1 MRKELAQGAMW
12 TDITIRQYDTLST
25 SANQVLGYSEKG
37 KRLRFLGFVLVLLTF
52 ATGAYCAEE
61 GTRVDDHEDAVT
73 TLEHA
78 QRTNVICPVMPDM
91 EADPD
96 IFADYKGK
104 RVYFCCPNCRAAFR
118 RNPEKYLPLLPQFG
132 GVVADITHDHENHGP
147 WLTLPGLIKPVGI
160 ATLSCLVLTVAAA
173 LLRRKKPRFLL
184 KWHKHLGITTL
195 VLAVIHLIL
204 VLIAH

>member
-1 MRKELAQGAMW
+1 MRLPN
-12 TDITIRQYDTLST
+12 TLST
-25 SANQVLGYSEKG
+25 NKQVFGHSDNNR
-37 KRLRFLGFVLVLLTF
+37 RLRFVGFIVVLFTTF
-52 ATGAYCAEE
+52 AIGAYSTEE
-61 GTRVDDHEDAVT
+61 DAHVHDHEDAVAA
-73 TLEHA
+73 LEHA
-78 QRTNVICPVMPDM
+78 QMTNVICPVMTDM
-91 EADPD
+91 KVDSD
-96 IFADYKGK
+96 IFTDYEGK

-132 GVVADITHDHENHGP
+132 GVVADITHDQGNHGP